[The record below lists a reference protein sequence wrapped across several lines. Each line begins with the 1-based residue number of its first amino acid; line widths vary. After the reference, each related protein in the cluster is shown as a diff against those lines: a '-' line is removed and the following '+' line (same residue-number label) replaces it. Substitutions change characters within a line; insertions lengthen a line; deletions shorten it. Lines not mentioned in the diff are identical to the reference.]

1 MMLTTTEYLAVL
13 RREGDAF
20 ADSIAKAL
28 NAPVASCEPWVGT
41 DLLWHM
47 IEVHYSWKFIAHT
60 HLMNPADYVPRL
72 KPADED
78 LLSEYRTGLND
89 LIDVLSSLDPAR
101 SCWTW
106 AGVQD
111 VAWVIRRMAHE
122 TAVHAWDAHVSAGI
136 SSDIEAELASD
147 GIDEFV
153 HVMVKSNVREEEGPL
168 SGSVHIHC
176 TDVDGEWLIVPS
188 ESSDVVVTREHAKGD
203 CAIRGSASQ
212 LLLGLW
218 RRIPMSSLEV
228 IGNADVAAQFL
239 NRTANN

>member
-1 MMLTTTEYLAVL
+1 MLNDAEYLTVL

-20 ADSIAKAL
+20 SDSIARAL
-28 NAPVASCEPWVGT
+28 STPVASCEPWVSA

-47 IEVHYSWKFIAHT
+47 IEVHYSWKFIVES
-60 HLMNPADYVPRL
+60 HLMNPDDYVPRS
-72 KPADED
+72 KPADKD
-78 LLSEYRTGLND
+78 LLSEFNAGLNE
-89 LIDVLSSLDPAR
+89 LIRVLSSTDSAR

-106 AGVQD
+106 AGIQD
-111 VAWVIRRMAHE
+111 VAWVTRRMAHE
-122 TAVHAWDAHVSAGI
+122 TAVHAWDARCAAGNATEI
-136 SSDIEAELASD
+136 DASLASD

-153 HVMVKSNVREEEGPL
+153 HVMVMSNLRAEEAPL

-176 TDVDGEWLIVPS
+176 TDVDGEWLIVPTTTT
-188 ESSDVVVTREHAKGD
+188 EVVVTREHSKGD
-203 CAIRGSASQ
+203 CAIRGSASS

-228 IGNADVAAQFL
+228 IGSADVAAQFL

>member
-1 MMLTTTEYLAVL
+1 MLTNAEYLAIL
-13 RREGDAF
+13 RDEGDAF
-20 ADSIAKAL
+20 ADSVAQAMDVSI
-28 NAPVASCEPWVGT
+28 ASCEPWVGS

-47 IEVHYSWKFIAHT
+47 IEVHYSWKFIVET
-60 HLMNPADYVPRL
+60 HLMNPDDYVPRP
-72 KPADED
+72 KPDEKD
-78 LLSEYRTGLND
+78 LLTEYRTGLD
-89 LIDVLSSLDPAR
+89 ELINVLSSLDPTR

-106 AGVQD
+106 AGIQD

-122 TAVHAWDAHVSAGI
+122 TAVHAWDAHCATGATREI
-136 SSDIEAELASD
+136 DAALASD

-153 HVMVKSNVREEEGPL
+153 HVMVKNDIREGEGAL

-176 TDVDGEWLIVPS
+176 TDVEGEWLIVPTDA
-188 ESSDVVVTREHAKGD
+188 SDVVVTREHAKGD

-218 RRIPMSSLEV
+218 RRVPMSSIEI

-239 NRTANN
+239 NRTTNN

>member
-1 MMLTTTEYLAVL
+1 MLTNAGYLAIL

-20 ADSIAKAL
+20 ADSIARAL
-28 NAPVASCEPWVGT
+28 STPVASCEPWVGA

-47 IEVHYSWKFIAHT
+47 IEVHYSWKFIVES
-60 HLMNPADYVPRL
+60 HLMNPDDYVPRS
-72 KPADED
+72 KPADKD
-78 LLSEYRTGLND
+78 LLSEFNAGLD
-89 LIDVLSSLDPAR
+89 ELIRVLSSTDSAR

-106 AGVQD
+106 AGIQD
-111 VAWVIRRMAHE
+111 VAWVTRRMAHE
-122 TAVHAWDAHVSAGI
+122 TAVHAWDARCAAGNATEI
-136 SSDIEAELASD
+136 DAPLASD

-153 HVMVKSNVREEEGPL
+153 HVMVMSNLREEEAPL

-176 TDVDGEWLIVPS
+176 TDVDGEWLIVPTTTT
-188 ESSDVVVTREHAKGD
+188 EVVVTREHSKED
-203 CAIRGSASQ
+203 CAIRGSASS

-228 IGNADVAAQFL
+228 IGSADVAAQFL

>member
-1 MMLTTTEYLAVL
+1 MLTNADYLTIL

-20 ADSIAKAL
+20 ADSIAQAM
-28 NAPVASCEPWVGT
+28 NASIASCEPWVGA

-47 IEVHYSWKFIAHT
+47 IEVHYSWKFIVET
-60 HLMNPADYVPRL
+60 HLMNPDDYVPRS
-72 KPADED
+72 KPADKD
-78 LLSEYRTGLND
+78 LLSEYRTGLD
-89 LIDVLSSLDPAR
+89 ELIDVLSSLDPAR

-106 AGVQD
+106 AGIQD

-122 TAVHAWDAHVSAGI
+122 TAVHAWDAHCATGATHEI
-136 SSDIEAELASD
+136 DAELASD

-153 HVMVKSNVREEEGPL
+153 HVMAINNVPEGEGPL

-176 TDVDGEWLIVPS
+176 TDVEGEWLIVPTAT
-188 ESSDVVVTREHAKGD
+188 SDVVVTREHAKGD
-203 CAIRGSASQ
+203 CAIRGSASS

-218 RRIPMSSLEV
+218 RRVPMSALEI

-239 NRTANN
+239 NRTTNN

>member
-1 MMLTTTEYLAVL
+1 MLNDAEYLTVL

-20 ADSIAKAL
+20 SDSIARAL
-28 NAPVASCEPWVGT
+28 DTSIASCEPWVGA

-47 IEVHYSWKFIAHT
+47 IEVHYSWKFIVES
-60 HLMNPADYVPRL
+60 HLMNPDDYVPRS
-72 KPADED
+72 KPADKD
-78 LLSEYRTGLND
+78 LLSEFNAGLNE
-89 LIDVLSSLDPAR
+89 LIRVLSSTDSAR

-106 AGVQD
+106 AGIQD
-111 VAWVIRRMAHE
+111 VAWVTRRMAHE
-122 TAVHAWDAHVSAGI
+122 TAVHAWDARCAAGNATEI
-136 SSDIEAELASD
+136 DASLASD

-153 HVMVKSNVREEEGPL
+153 HVMVMSNLRAEEAPL

-176 TDVDGEWLIVPS
+176 TDVDGEWLIVPTTTT
-188 ESSDVVVTREHAKGD
+188 EVVVTREHSKGD
-203 CAIRGSASQ
+203 CAIRGSASS

-228 IGNADVAAQFL
+228 IGSADVAAQFL

>member
-1 MMLTTTEYLAVL
+1 MLTTTEYLAVL

-20 ADSIAKAL
+20 ADSIAQAL

-72 KPADED
+72 KPADDD

-111 VAWVIRRMAHE
+111 IAWVIRRMAHE
-122 TAVHAWDAHVSAGI
+122 TAVHAWDAHASAGI
-136 SSDIEAELASD
+136 RSDIEAELASD

-153 HVMVKSNVREEEGPL
+153 HVMVKSNVREGEGPL
-168 SGSVHIHC
+168 RGSVHIHC
-176 TDVDGEWLIVPS
+176 IDVDGEWLIVPS
-188 ESSDVVVTREHAKGD
+188 EPSDVVVTREHAKGD

-228 IGNADVAAQFL
+228 IGNVDVAAQFL

>member
-1 MMLTTTEYLAVL
+1 MLTTTEYLAVL

-20 ADSIAKAL
+20 ADFIARAL
-28 NAPVASCEPWVGT
+28 NAPVASCEPWVGA

-47 IEVHYSWKFIAHT
+47 IEVHYSWKFIAQT
-60 HLMNPADYVPRL
+60 HLMNPADYVPRS
-72 KPADED
+72 KPADDD

-122 TAVHAWDAHVSAGI
+122 TAVHAWDAHCAAGNT
-136 SSDIEAELASD
+136 AEIDAALASD

-176 TDVDGEWLIVPS
+176 TDVDGEWLIVPT

>member
-1 MMLTTTEYLAVL
+1 MLTTTEYLGVL

-20 ADSIAKAL
+20 ADSIARAL
-28 NAPVASCEPWVGT
+28 NAPVASCEPWVGA

-47 IEVHYSWKFIAHT
+47 IEVHYSWKFITQT
-60 HLMNPADYVPRL
+60 HLMNPADYVPRS
-72 KPADED
+72 KPDDRD
-78 LLSEYRTGLND
+78 LLTEYRTGLD
-89 LIDVLSSLDPAR
+89 ELINVLSSLDPAR

-122 TAVHAWDAHVSAGI
+122 TAVHAWDAHCAAGNI
-136 SSDIEAELASD
+136 AEIDDALAGD

-168 SGSVHIHC
+168 RGSVHIHC
-176 TDVDGEWLIVPS
+176 TDVDGEWLILPT

-239 NRTANN
+239 NRTTNN

>member
-1 MMLTTTEYLAVL
+1 MLNDAEYLTVL

-20 ADSIAKAL
+20 SDSIARAL
-28 NAPVASCEPWVGT
+28 STPVASCEPWVGA

-47 IEVHYSWKFIAHT
+47 IEVHYSWKFIVES
-60 HLMNPADYVPRL
+60 HLMNPDDYVPRS
-72 KPADED
+72 KPADKD
-78 LLSEYRTGLND
+78 LLSEFNAGLD
-89 LIDVLSSLDPAR
+89 ELIRVLSSTDSAR

-106 AGVQD
+106 AGIQD
-111 VAWVIRRMAHE
+111 VAWVTRRMAHE
-122 TAVHAWDAHVSAGI
+122 TAVHAWDARCAAGNATEI
-136 SSDIEAELASD
+136 DASLASD

-153 HVMVKSNVREEEGPL
+153 HVMVMSNLRAEEAPL

-176 TDVDGEWLIVPS
+176 TDVDGEWLIVPTTTT
-188 ESSDVVVTREHAKGD
+188 EVVVTREHSKGD
-203 CAIRGSASQ
+203 CAIRGSASS

-228 IGNADVAAQFL
+228 IGSADVAAQFL

>member
-1 MMLTTTEYLAVL
+1 MLNDAEYLTVL

-20 ADSIAKAL
+20 ADSIARAMDTSI
-28 NAPVASCEPWVGT
+28 ASCEPWVGA

-47 IEVHYSWKFIAHT
+47 IEVHYSWKFIVES
-60 HLMNPADYVPRL
+60 HLMNPDDYVPRS
-72 KPADED
+72 KPADKD
-78 LLSEYRTGLND
+78 LLSEFNAGLNE
-89 LIDVLSSLDPAR
+89 LIRVLSSTDSAR

-106 AGVQD
+106 AGIQD
-111 VAWVIRRMAHE
+111 VAWVTRRMAHE
-122 TAVHAWDAHVSAGI
+122 TAVHAWDARCAAGNATEI
-136 SSDIEAELASD
+136 DASLASD

-153 HVMVKSNVREEEGPL
+153 HVMVMSNLREEEAPL

-176 TDVDGEWLIVPS
+176 TDVDGEWLIVPTTTT
-188 ESSDVVVTREHAKGD
+188 EVVVTREHSKGD
-203 CAIRGSASQ
+203 CAIRGSASS

-228 IGNADVAAQFL
+228 IGSADVAAQFL

>member
-1 MMLTTTEYLAVL
+1 MFTNAEYLAIL

-20 ADSIAKAL
+20 VDSIAQARD
-28 NAPVASCEPWVGT
+28 VTIASCEPWVGA

-47 IEVHYSWKFIAHT
+47 TEVHYSWKFIVET
-60 HLMNPADYVPRL
+60 HLMNPADYVPRS

-78 LLSEYRTGLND
+78 MLTEYRAGLNE
-89 LIDVLSSLDPAR
+89 LISVLSSLDPTR

-106 AGVQD
+106 AGIQD
-111 VAWVIRRMAHE
+111 VAWVLRRMAHE
-122 TAVHAWDAHVSAGI
+122 TAVHAWDAHCAAGNTAEI
-136 SSDIEAELASD
+136 DAELASD

-153 HVMVKSNVREEEGPL
+153 HVMLVSNMREEEGPL

-176 TDVDGEWLIVPS
+176 TDVDGEWLIVPTPT
-188 ESSDVVVTREHAKGD
+188 SDVVVTREHSKGD

-228 IGNADVAAQFL
+228 IGSAGVAEQFL

>member
-1 MMLTTTEYLAVL
+1 MLTNAEYLTVL

-20 ADSIAKAL
+20 ADSIAQAM
-28 NAPVASCEPWVGT
+28 NTSIASCEPWLGT

-47 IEVHYSWKFIAHT
+47 IEVHYSWKFIVET
-60 HLMNPADYVPRL
+60 HLMNPDEYVPRSR
-72 KPADED
+72 PADND
-78 LLSEYRTGLND
+78 LLSEYRTGLD
-89 LIDVLSSLDPAR
+89 ELINVLSSLDPGR

-106 AGVQD
+106 AGIHD

-122 TAVHAWDAHVSAGI
+122 TPVHAWDALCAAGNTSEI
-136 SSDIEAELASD
+136 DAVLASD

-153 HVMVKSNVREEEGPL
+153 HVMVKSNVREDEERL
-168 SGSVHIHC
+168 TGSVHIHC
-176 TDVDGEWLIVPS
+176 TDVNGEWLIVPTDRS
-188 ESSDVVVTREHAKGD
+188 EVVVTREHAKGD

-228 IGNADVAAQFL
+228 IGNSDVAAQFL
-239 NRTANN
+239 NRTANS

>member
-1 MMLTTTEYLAVL
+1 MLTTTEYLAVL

-20 ADSIAKAL
+20 ADSIARAM
-28 NAPVASCEPWVGT
+28 NSPVASCEPWVGA

-72 KPADED
+72 KPADDD

-89 LIDVLSSLDPAR
+89 LIGVLSSLDPVR

-111 VAWVIRRMAHE
+111 IAWVIRRMAHE
-122 TAVHAWDAHVSAGI
+122 TAVHAWDAHCAAGNTTEI
-136 SSDIEAELASD
+136 DAALASD

-153 HVMVKSNVREEEGPL
+153 HVIVKSNMREEEGPL
-168 SGSVHIHC
+168 GGSVHIHC
-176 TDVDGEWLIVPS
+176 TDVDGEWLIVPTGT
-188 ESSDVVVTREHAKGD
+188 SDVVVTREHAKGD

-212 LLLGLW
+212 LLLALW

-228 IGNADVAAQFL
+228 IGSAGVAAQFL

>member
-1 MMLTTTEYLAVL
+1 MLTTTEYLAVL
-13 RREGDAF
+13 QREGDAF
-20 ADSIAKAL
+20 ADSIARAL
-28 NAPVASCEPWVGT
+28 NTPVASCELWVGT

-60 HLMNPADYVPRL
+60 HLMNPDDYVPRS
-72 KPADED
+72 KPTDQD
-78 LLSEYRTGLND
+78 LLAEYRTGLND

-106 AGVQD
+106 AGIQD

-122 TAVHAWDAHVSAGI
+122 TAVHAWDAHCAAGHT
-136 SSDIEAELASD
+136 AEIDAALASD
-147 GIDEFV
+147 GIDEYV
-153 HVMVKSNVREEEGPL
+153 HVMVKSNVREGEGPL

-176 TDVDGEWLIVPS
+176 TDVDGEWLIVPT
-188 ESSDVVVTREHAKGD
+188 ESSDVLVTREHAKGD

-228 IGNADVAAQFL
+228 IGSTDVTAQFL

>member
-1 MMLTTTEYLAVL
+1 MLTTTEYLAVL

-20 ADSIAKAL
+20 ADSIARAM
-28 NAPVASCEPWVGT
+28 NSPVASCEPWVGA

-47 IEVHYSWKFIAHT
+47 IEVHYSWKFIVHT

-72 KPADED
+72 KPADDD

-89 LIDVLSSLDPAR
+89 LIGVLSSLDPVR

-111 VAWVIRRMAHE
+111 IAWVIRRMAHE
-122 TAVHAWDAHVSAGI
+122 TAVHAWDAHCAAGNTTEI
-136 SSDIEAELASD
+136 DAALASD

-153 HVMVKSNVREEEGPL
+153 HVMVKSNMREEEGPL
-168 SGSVHIHC
+168 GGSVHIHC
-176 TDVDGEWLIVPS
+176 IDVDGEWLIVPS

-228 IGNADVAAQFL
+228 IGSTDVAAQFL

>member
-1 MMLTTTEYLAVL
+1 MLTTTEYLAVL

-20 ADSIAKAL
+20 ADSIARAM
-28 NAPVASCEPWVGT
+28 NSPVASCEPWVGA

-72 KPADED
+72 KPADDD

-89 LIDVLSSLDPAR
+89 LIDALSSLDPAR

-111 VAWVIRRMAHE
+111 IAWVIRRMAHE
-122 TAVHAWDAHVSAGI
+122 TAVHAWDAHCAAGNATEI
-136 SSDIEAELASD
+136 DAALASD

-153 HVMVKSNVREEEGPL
+153 HVMVKSNMREEEGPL
-168 SGSVHIHC
+168 GGSVHIHC
-176 TDVDGEWLIVPS
+176 TDVDGEWLIVPTGT
-188 ESSDVVVTREHAKGD
+188 SDVVVTREHAKGD

-212 LLLGLW
+212 LLLALW

-228 IGNADVAAQFL
+228 IGSAGVAAQFL

>member
-1 MMLTTTEYLAVL
+1 MLTNAGYLAIL

-20 ADSIAKAL
+20 ADSVARAL
-28 NAPVASCEPWVGT
+28 SAPVTSCEPWVGA

-47 IEVHYSWKFIAHT
+47 IEVHYSWKFIVES
-60 HLMNPADYVPRL
+60 HLMNPDDYVPRS
-72 KPADED
+72 KPADKD
-78 LLSEYRTGLND
+78 LLSEFNAGLNE
-89 LIDVLSSLDPAR
+89 LIRVLSSTDSAR

-106 AGVQD
+106 AGIQD
-111 VAWVIRRMAHE
+111 VAWVTRRMAHE
-122 TAVHAWDAHVSAGI
+122 TAVHAWDARCAAGNATEI
-136 SSDIEAELASD
+136 DASLASD

-153 HVMVKSNVREEEGPL
+153 HVMVMSNLRAEEAPL

-176 TDVDGEWLIVPS
+176 TDVDGEWLIVPTTTT
-188 ESSDVVVTREHAKGD
+188 EVVVTREHSKGD
-203 CAIRGSASQ
+203 CAIRGSASS

-228 IGNADVAAQFL
+228 IGSADVAAQFL

>member
-1 MMLTTTEYLAVL
+1 MLTTTEYLAVL
-13 RREGDAF
+13 QREGDAF
-20 ADSIAKAL
+20 TDSIARAL
-28 NAPVASCEPWVGT
+28 NAPVASCEPWVGV

-47 IEVHYSWKFIAHT
+47 IEVHYSWKYIAQT
-60 HLMNPADYVPRL
+60 HLMNPADYVPRS
-72 KPADED
+72 KPADDD
-78 LLSEYRTGLND
+78 LLSEYRSGLQE
-89 LIDVLSSLDPAR
+89 LISVVSGLDPAR

-111 VAWVIRRMAHE
+111 IAWVIRRMAHE

-153 HVMVKSNVREEEGPL
+153 HVMVKSSVREDEGDL

-176 TDVDGEWLIVPS
+176 TDVDGEWLIVPTGT
-188 ESSDVVVTREHAKGD
+188 SDVVVTREHAKGD

-228 IGNADVAAQFL
+228 IGSTEVAEQFL

>member
-1 MMLTTTEYLAVL
+1 MLTTTEYLAVL

-20 ADSIAKAL
+20 ADFIARAL
-28 NAPVASCEPWVGT
+28 NAPVASCEPWVGA

-47 IEVHYSWKFIAHT
+47 IEVHYSWKFITQT
-60 HLMNPADYVPRL
+60 HLMNPADYVPRS
-72 KPADED
+72 KPDDRD
-78 LLSEYRTGLND
+78 LLTEYRTGLD
-89 LIDVLSSLDPAR
+89 ELINVLSSLDPAR

-122 TAVHAWDAHVSAGI
+122 TAVHAWDAHCAAGNT
-136 SSDIEAELASD
+136 AEIDAALASD